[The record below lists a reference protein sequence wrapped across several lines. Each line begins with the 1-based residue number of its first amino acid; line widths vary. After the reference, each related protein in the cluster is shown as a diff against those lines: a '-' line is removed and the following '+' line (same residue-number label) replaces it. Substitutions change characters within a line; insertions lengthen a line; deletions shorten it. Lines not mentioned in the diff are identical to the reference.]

1 MTKTVIRPIKANE
14 VPLLTDFLY
23 EAIFQPQKGNK
34 VPRTILQCPE
44 IWAYVDRF
52 GTHPGDMCHVALSDG
67 VIVGAIW
74 SRLGCSY
81 GKIDDATPEL
91 AISVYPEYRG
101 KGLGSKLMDFHLV
114 KLENN
119 GCKQI
124 SLSVDKANYAVDMY
138 RKFGFEII
146 CEREHDYLMVKRLGN
161 K

>member
-1 MTKTVIRPIKANE
+1 MTKAVIRPIETNE
-14 VPLLTDFLY
+14 VSLLTDFLY
-23 EAIFQPQKGNK
+23 EAIFQPPNTQK
-34 VPRTILQCPE
+34 VSRTILQTPD

-52 GTHPGDMCHVALSDG
+52 GSHPGDMCHVALSDG

-91 AISVYPEYRG
+91 AISIYPEYRG
-101 KGLGSKLMDFHLV
+101 KGLGSELMDFHLAQ
-114 KLENN
+114 LEKN

-138 RKFGFEII
+138 HKFGFEII
-146 CEREHDYLMVKRLGN
+146 CEREHDYLMLKKFGY